1 MSLLAVVGSAG
12 ALGLLGGTHCIAMCS
27 ALQRVAVHGLPGAS
41 GPRAGAADGAA
52 AGDPAADGARSAA
65 RVVPIVAIVSPERS
79 VAIRP
84 SGSGMAAPHAS
95 GLGHDLRFHAG
106 RAIGY
111 AALGAGAGMGSAVL
125 RWGAD
130 FLPWMRPA
138 WTVLNGMLLMLGL
151 ALLVLGRQPGWLD
164 TLALRIWGNRG
175 ATHRMQGSRRPI
187 VAGLSWALLPCG
199 LLYTALATAA
209 MASDAIGGAL
219 AMLAF
224 AAGTSINLM
233 GTRWL
238 LDRMLKHSAARAQWL
253 ESAGTR
259 VGGALLAALAIAA
272 LVAIVRGQPHPFC

>member
-1 MSLLAVVGSAG
+1 
-12 ALGLLGGTHCIAMCS
+12 
-27 ALQRVAVHGLPGAS
+27 
-41 GPRAGAADGAA
+41 
-52 AGDPAADGARSAA
+52 
-65 RVVPIVAIVSPERS
+65 
-79 VAIRP
+79 
-84 SGSGMAAPHAS
+84 
-95 GLGHDLRFHAG
+95 
-106 RAIGY
+106 
-111 AALGAGAGMGSAVL
+111 MGSAVL

-138 WTVLNGMLLMLGL
+138 WTLLNGMLLMLGL

-233 GTRWL
+233 GARWL